1 MGNILKP
8 LAKSILILLGLTA
21 AASATNAAVQKK
33 IFLSGFTTL
42 IILNEEMEDIKKIAK
57 SLQDPSLS
65 INSVNE
71 AMKNKT
77 KEQKG
82 TFLRMLLG
90 PLAL

>member
-8 LAKSILILLGLTA
+8 LAKSILIPLGLTA
-21 AASATNAAVQKK
+21 AASATNAAIQKK

-65 INSVNE
+65 IKGVNE
-71 AMKNKT
+71 AIKNKT
-77 KEQKG
+77 KEQKEA
-82 TFLRMLLG
+82 FLRMLLG

>member
-33 IFLSGFTTL
+33 IFLCGFTTL

-71 AMKNKT
+71 AIKSKT